1 MQIRIVYTSLLNT
14 TNVQTRYI
22 EGSYQS
28 VTFGGSTFE
37 NRALDKRTAL
47 RALDTPPAALAALE
61 VSDAELA
68 AIFVAM
74 NTMWTSKSVIDG
86 DFGLGFGILS
96 VGVMPDGSN
105 FIEFDMALFIDRT
118 FDEWQWYVDNNP
130 TSPDLPAGFS
140 AGWMARRADVHSA
153 KNLPPNIA
161 VQIET
166 PQSVAPAADEH
177 IDVDYN
183 EFGIYYIY
191 GFPTLIDAWFYEIPS
206 EQLLATDANMT
217 SEIDTSGS
225 YPRERYT
232 YRFGAAAATQ
242 FWTNFRACVED
253 V

>member
-1 MQIRIVYTSLLNT
+1 MQIRIVYTSVLNT
-14 TNVQTRYI
+14 VQIQTN
-22 EGSYQS
+22 
-28 VTFGGSTFE
+28 FGVIGGNTFE
-37 NRALDKRTAL
+37 NRKLDKRTML
-47 RALDTPPAALAALE
+47 RALDTPPAALAALAE
-61 VSDAELA
+61 SDAELA

-74 NTMWTSKSVIDG
+74 NTMWTSKSRIDG
-86 DFGLGFGILS
+86 DFGIGFGILS

-140 AGWMARRADVHSA
+140 VGWMARRADVHAA

-166 PQSVAPAADEH
+166 PQDVAPATDKE
-177 IDVDYN
+177 VGVGYN

-191 GFPTLIDAWFYEIPS
+191 GITTLIDAWFYEIPS